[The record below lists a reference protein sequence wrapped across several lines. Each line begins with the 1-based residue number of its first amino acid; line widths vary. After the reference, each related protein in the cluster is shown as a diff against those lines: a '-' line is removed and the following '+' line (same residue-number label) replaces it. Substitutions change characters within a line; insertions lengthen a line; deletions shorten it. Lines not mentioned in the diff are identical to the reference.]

1 MMLKKMISSKYILAA
16 LSVFLI
22 TYGHDAV
29 AQVLSL
35 DMGGTNGQ
43 NSTVTGRIVQ
53 MMALLTV
60 LSLAP
65 SILMMMTSFIRMG
78 QIQVEAG
85 ILREGLAGFGMQ
97 HRDDARDGRRILP
110 PGRRCAAPNRAED
123 LGGRNRLI

>member
-53 MMALLTV
+53 MLALLKERLTSEGIAFCTTSAATV
-60 LSLAP
+60 
-65 SILMMMTSFIRMG
+65 
-78 QIQVEAG
+78 Q
-85 ILREGLAGFGMQ
+85 
-97 HRDDARDGRRILP
+97 
-110 PGRRCAAPNRAED
+110 
-123 LGGRNRLI
+123 